1 MSATSLNEFRE
12 MINDINDEHLL
23 EVAEGLLK
31 DIITIENMKERIEM
45 LEDGLHKGD
54 RAAFWFFAMGLDRE
68 EVDVATNTVIGRRRF
83 LKDKEDRE
91 NIQKEI
97 DKEADAEEE

>member
-1 MSATSLNEFRE
+1 MASTSLNDFRD

-31 DIITIENMKERIEM
+31 DIITIENMKEKIEM

-54 RAAFWFFAMGLDRE
+54 RAAFWFFAMGLDRDG
-68 EVDVATNTVIGRRRF
+68 VDIATNTVIGRRRF

-91 NIQKEI
+91 NLKKDL
-97 DKEADAEEE
+97 DKEESEEE